1 MSLSADRATQYRD
14 GLDQEYP
21 LAAAAKVFAGSL
33 AAISAAGYLTPA
45 AATAGLVVAGLSM
58 AAADNSA
65 GAAGAI
71 SGVVRRKCVALLKG
85 SSLTQAMVGEKVYV
99 VDDETVGARPTGTAV
114 SAESLVA
121 DAGGTLKVFTGMLAH
136 GAVDPGSVSI
146 AATVGAAAKA
156 MTDDGQG
163 RLSGNAG
170 VGFIDYASG
179 HYSLYFTTAPD
190 DDTAITASYS
200 HGAAAVEA
208 GTLVQYVSA
217 TSGWVAIG

>member
-14 GLDQEYP
+14 GLDQEFP
-21 LAAAAKVFAGSL
+21 LAAATKVFAGSL

-45 AATAGLVVAGLSM
+45 AATAGLVVAGLAC
-58 AAADNSA
+58 AAYDNSA
-65 GAAGAI
+65 GSAGAI

-121 DAGGTLKVFTGMLAH
+121 DAGGALTVFTGMLAN
-136 GAVDPGSVSI
+136 GQLDPGSVAI
-146 AATVGAAAKA
+146 AATVGGVAKA
-156 MTDDGQG
+156 MNDDGRG
-163 RLSGNAG
+163 RLSGTG
-170 VGFIDYASG
+170 GKGFVDYESG
-179 HYSLYFTTAPD
+179 FYSLYFSTAPD
-190 DDTAITASYS
+190 DNTAITASYS

-208 GTLVQYVSA
+208 GTLIQYVSA
-217 TSGWVAIG
+217 TAGWVAIG